1 MAKENITHVTDMK
14 VTKLTTPIND
24 ESIDESN
31 NESKDESNDES
42 NDESIEKSNHKSQMK
57 DYVIENQ
64 SKETNQRLLLRLT
77 ISDEK
82 FDEVSIQGANK
93 CVDPQ
98 NQFPSIIQFH

>member
-1 MAKENITHVTDMK
+1 MK
-14 VTKLTTPIND
+14 VKKLTTPIND
-24 ESIDESN
+24 ESNDES
-31 NESKDESNDES
+31 KDES

-57 DYVIENQ
+57 DQVIDNQ

-98 NQFPSIIQFH
+98 NQFPSIIPFH

>member
-1 MAKENITHVTDMK
+1 MK
-14 VTKLTTPIND
+14 VKKLTTPIND